1 MKKYKIDSSVAFTI
15 TEAAVIELNLSE
27 SKSIVKLAV
36 TGAVTLNLSA
46 AAKPSI
52 GDELILQVVNDGTIR
67 TLTFG
72 TGITAPN
79 LVGVAN
85 KTKVQSFVYD
95 GTAFVAT
102 GAPVQID

>member
-1 MKKYKIDSSVAFTI
+1 MKKYKIDCAVAFTI
-15 TEAAVIELNLSE
+15 AEAAVIELNVSE
-27 SKSIVKLAV
+27 SKSVVSLSI

-46 AAKPSI
+46 DAKPSI
-52 GDELILQVVNDGTIR
+52 GDELILQVANDATIR

-102 GAPVQID
+102 AAPVQID